1 MVSYAYDAWGKVLY
15 TAGTLASTVGTINPM
30 RYRDYYLDSETGY
43 YYLQSRYYDPNIC
56 RFINADEPSVITLNF
71 GTINGANLFAYCNDD
86 PINNIDPTG
95 YLKYYVYRGYSA
107 LIEISHMIA
116 STIGYAISAL
126 KLGSIAASSTA
137 SGVGIV
143 IAVAAS
149 FGIAWSV
156 CLALMNCSSLILALV
171 YYKQYRGFKMA
182 SWGLFGRS
190 VYFVTK
196 I

>member
-1 MVSYAYDAWGKVLY
+1 
-15 TAGTLASTVGTINPM
+15 
-30 RYRDYYLDSETGY
+30 
-43 YYLQSRYYDPNIC
+43 
-56 RFINADEPSVITLNF
+56 
-71 GTINGANLFAYCNDD
+71 
-86 PINNIDPTG
+86 
-95 YLKYYVYRGYSA
+95 
-107 LIEISHMIA
+107 MIA

-149 FGIAWSV
+149 FGMAWSV

-182 SWGLFGRS
+182 SRGLFGRS